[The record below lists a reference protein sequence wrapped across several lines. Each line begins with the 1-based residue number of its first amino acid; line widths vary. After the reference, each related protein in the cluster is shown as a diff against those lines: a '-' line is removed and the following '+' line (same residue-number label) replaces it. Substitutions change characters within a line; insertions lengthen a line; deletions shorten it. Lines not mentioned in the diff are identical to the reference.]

1 MNAHRYEN
9 LQTRGKIGVTAVM
22 LLCNEDA
29 ATPPLR
35 ERAAGLP
42 APGDPSNRTALPG
55 NENYLRKPLMTKRYN
70 SY

>member
-29 ATPPLR
+29 ATPLAFRRPEIL
-35 ERAAGLP
+35 ATGQHCGA
-42 APGDPSNRTALPG
+42 TKIIY
-55 NENYLRKPLMTKRYN
+55 ENP
-70 SY
+70 